1 VVGAGD
7 VLFVPRGWWHCV
19 LNLDP
24 VNVAVTQNFCSR
36 AGLPAVLA
44 FLKEKPG
51 CVSGVPPEHAASLY
65 ARFRDALAREEPA
78 LLAEAEGGGAAAPTT
93 AAAAAAPGQQQQA
106 PQKRKRW
113 AEVVGGAEAGGGFS
127 LAAQWGAGGAPV

>member
-1 VVGAGD
+1 
-7 VLFVPRGWWHCV
+7 
-19 LNLDP
+19 
-24 VNVAVTQNFCSR
+24 
-36 AGLPAVLA
+36 
-44 FLKEKPG
+44 
-51 CVSGVPPEHAASLY
+51 VSGVPPEHAASLY

-78 LLAEAEGGGAAAPTT
+78 LLAEAEGGGGAAPAAS
-93 AAAAAAPGQQQQA
+93 AAAAALGQQPQPQQQQA